1 VVYKTFGEIMGKI
14 DLMEYFEKK
23 DSTREEILKI
33 YREIVRD
40 CAMNIRHVQKMKK
53 DEISFEVVDKLRK
66 LEELT
71 SEYYDF
77 GKYLNLPQQEYVEF
91 QVFYSI
97 VFENRYLE
105 YHELE
110 VEVKPE
116 NYILGICDVV
126 GELRR
131 MVLESIKNDD
141 IESAERYYRFMEKIY
156 DEVIKYD
163 YYYVIEGLRKKQDMC
178 RGILERTYGDLVT
191 FVENLKLRR
200 ELEKVRG

>member
-1 VVYKTFGEIMGKI
+1 VEKI
-14 DLMEYFEKK
+14 DLMKYFEKK

-40 CAMNIRHVQKMKK
+40 CAMNIRRVQKMKR
-53 DEISFEVVDKLRK
+53 DEISFDMIEKLKK

-71 SEYYDF
+71 KEYYDF
-77 GKYLNLPQQEYVEF
+77 GKYLNLPQQEFVEF

-97 VFENRYLE
+97 VFEDRYLD
-105 YHELE
+105 YHELPL
-110 VEVKPE
+110 EVKPE

-141 IESAERYYRFMEKIY
+141 VERAEKYYRFMEKIY
-156 DEVIKYD
+156 DDVIKYD
-163 YYYVIEGLRKKQDMC
+163 HYYVIEGLRKKQDMC

-191 FVENLKLRR
+191 FLENLKLRK
-200 ELEKVRG
+200 ELEKIKK

>member
-1 VVYKTFGEIMGKI
+1 MKEI
-14 DLMEYFEKK
+14 DLMGYFEKK

-33 YREIVRD
+33 SREIVRD
-40 CAMNIRHVQKMKK
+40 CAMNIRQVQKMKRDK
-53 DEISFEVVDKLRK
+53 ISFEVIDKLKK

-71 SEYYDF
+71 GEYYDF

-97 VFENRYLE
+97 VFEDRYLE

-131 MVLESIKNDD
+131 MVLESIKKDD
-141 IESAERYYRFMEKIY
+141 IENAERYYRFMEKIY

-163 YYYVIEGLRKKQDMC
+163 YYYVIEGLRKKQDIC
-178 RGILERTYGDLVT
+178 RGILEKTYGDLVN

-200 ELEKVRG
+200 ELEKQRG

>member
-1 VVYKTFGEIMGKI
+1 MKEI
-14 DLMEYFEKK
+14 DLMGYFEKK

-33 YREIVRD
+33 SREIVRD
-40 CAMNIRHVQKMKK
+40 CAMNIRQVQKMKRDK
-53 DEISFEVVDKLRK
+53 ISFEVIDKLKK
-66 LEELT
+66 LEELIG
-71 SEYYDF
+71 EYYDF

-97 VFENRYLE
+97 VFEGRYLE

-131 MVLESIKNDD
+131 MVLESIKKDD
-141 IESAERYYRFMEKIY
+141 IENAERYYRFMEKIY

-163 YYYVIEGLRKKQDMC
+163 YYYVIEGLRKKQDIC
-178 RGILERTYGDLVT
+178 RGILEKTYGDLVN

-200 ELEKVRG
+200 ELEKQRG

>member
-1 VVYKTFGEIMGKI
+1 MVYKIFGEVMREI
-14 DLMEYFEKK
+14 DLLEYFEKK

-33 YREIVRD
+33 AREIVRD

-53 DEISFEVVDKLRK
+53 DEISFEVIDKLKK

-71 SEYYDF
+71 KEYYDF

-91 QVFYSI
+91 QIFYSI
-97 VFENRYLE
+97 VFEDRYLE

-116 NYILGICDVV
+116 NYVLGICDVV

-141 IESAERYYRFMEKIY
+141 IKSAERYYTFMEKIY
-156 DEVIKYD
+156 DEIIKYD
-163 YYYVIEGLRKKQDMC
+163 YYYVIEGLRKKQDIC
-178 RGILERTYGDLVT
+178 RGILEKTYGDLVT
-191 FVENLKLRR
+191 FVENLKLRK
-200 ELEKVRG
+200 ELEKQRG

>member
-1 VVYKTFGEIMGKI
+1 MVYKIFGEVMGKI
-14 DLMEYFEKK
+14 DLLEYFEKK

-33 YREIVRD
+33 AREIVRN

-53 DEISFEVVDKLRK
+53 EEISFEVIDKLKK

-71 SEYYDF
+71 KEYYDF

-91 QVFYSI
+91 QIFYSI
-97 VFENRYLE
+97 VFEDKYLE

-116 NYILGICDVV
+116 NYVLGICDVV

-131 MVLESIKNDD
+131 MILESIKNDD
-141 IESAERYYRFMEKIY
+141 IKNAEKYYRFMEKIY
-156 DEVIKYD
+156 DEIIRYD
-163 YYYVIEGLRKKQDMC
+163 YYHVIEGLRKKQDIC
-178 RGILERTYGDLVT
+178 RGILEKTYGDLVT
-191 FVENLKLRR
+191 FVENLKLRE
-200 ELEKVRG
+200 ELGKHRD

>member
-1 VVYKTFGEIMGKI
+1 MERI
-14 DLMEYFEKK
+14 DLMEYFERK
-23 DSTREEILKI
+23 DNTREEILKI
-33 YREIVRD
+33 AREIVRD

-53 DEISFEVVDKLRK
+53 EEISFDVVDKLKK

-71 SEYYDF
+71 EEYYDF

-97 VFENRYLE
+97 VFENKYLE
-105 YHELE
+105 YQDLE

-141 IESAERYYRFMEKIY
+141 IESAERYYKFMERIY
-156 DEVIKYD
+156 DEIIKYD
-163 YYYVIEGLRKKQDMC
+163 YYYVIEGLRKKQDVC
-178 RGILERTYGDLVT
+178 RGILEKTYGDLVT

-200 ELEKVRG
+200 ELERVRE

>member
-1 VVYKTFGEIMGKI
+1 MEKI

-97 VFENRYLE
+97 VL
-105 YHELE
+105 
-110 VEVKPE
+110 
-116 NYILGICDVV
+116 
-126 GELRR
+126 
-131 MVLESIKNDD
+131 
-141 IESAERYYRFMEKIY
+141 
-156 DEVIKYD
+156 
-163 YYYVIEGLRKKQDMC
+163 
-178 RGILERTYGDLVT
+178 
-191 FVENLKLRR
+191 
-200 ELEKVRG
+200 

>member
-1 VVYKTFGEIMGKI
+1 MKEI
-14 DLMEYFEKK
+14 DLMGYFEKK

-33 YREIVRD
+33 SREIVRD
-40 CAMNIRHVQKMKK
+40 CAMNIRQVQKMKRDK
-53 DEISFEVVDKLRK
+53 ISFEVIDKLKK

-71 SEYYDF
+71 GEYYDF

-97 VFENRYLE
+97 VFEDRYLE

-131 MVLESIKNDD
+131 MVLESIKKDD
-141 IESAERYYRFMEKIY
+141 IENAERYYRFMEKIY

-163 YYYVIEGLRKKQDMC
+163 YYYVIEGLRKKQDIC
-178 RGILERTYGDLVT
+178 RGILEKTYGDLVN

-200 ELEKVRG
+200 ELEKQRS